1 MYLLVFAVALSLGRD
16 HMNWQ
21 PYLRASWEMVMESEG
36 KTQVFLEE
44 ELESYLVHMMA
55 RNFRNQDFPPD
66 IICLELARA
75 KSKDDYRF
83 IGDSCLFVDAWN
95 IKRAKLVERNYYEKM
110 GQIAYQSA
118 AIASRPIDQL
128 FEKIAENFSVLSQVL
143 RGAQSIRT

>member
-1 MYLLVFAVALSLGRD
+1 
-16 HMNWQ
+16 MNWQ

-55 RNFRNQDFPPD
+55 RNFRNNDFPPN
-66 IICLELARA
+66 IICLEFARA
-75 KSKDDYRF
+75 KNKDDYRY

-95 IKRAKLVERNYYEKM
+95 IKRAKLVERDYYEKM
-110 GQIAYQSA
+110 GQIAYRSA

-128 FEKIAENFSVLSQVL
+128 FQKIAENFSMLSQVL
-143 RGAQSIRT
+143 RGAQAIRA